1 MKDILNTVIKPNE
14 LSEFEPFIDELAQLT
29 GKLNHLQKHPFVSVP
44 QIKYLLQYGVTFDIS
59 DVNYW
64 KFLDTSI
71 VNSLEHMTFSDIVSV
86 FRLLIEENKL
96 SDEVVIKAIGL
107 VKDLFPSGTP
117 KDLVE
122 FSLIYNNKDI

>member
-1 MKDILNTVIKPNE
+1 
-14 LSEFEPFIDELAQLT
+14 
-29 GKLNHLQKHPFVSVP
+29 
-44 QIKYLLQYGVTFDIS
+44 
-59 DVNYW
+59 
-64 KFLDTSI
+64 
-71 VNSLEHMTFSDIVSV
+71 MTFSDIVSV